1 MLCGWRILR
10 NVCPMPVLLTRGPV
24 YLKYDLGEP
33 GTLFVYTDIL
43 LYYPKKNT
51 KAINNVDKVYIQCA
65 GKSCS
70 KPGKGNFISEVL
82 KSVCRT
88 H

>member
-51 KAINNVDKVYIQCA
+51 KAINNVDKCTF
-65 GKSCS
+65 
-70 KPGKGNFISEVL
+70 NVL
-82 KSVCRT
+82 ARVAVNLEKAILFQRF
-88 H
+88 